1 MIDKKRFSLNRI
13 TCPAMGMSDFF
24 DLTVSLG
31 LSKVE
36 LRNDIGGKDPID
48 GMSPKEAARLAAA
61 KGIKVISINAL
72 QKFNLASMKAM
83 KAKELDEMLSMAKAI
98 GCAAIVLC
106 PNNDEKDARSPAQRA
121 AETVDALKAFGPAF
135 EKAGMLG
142 YIEPLGFSISS
153 LASLVVA
160 QEAIK
165 KSGHSCFK
173 TVHDTFHH
181 YIGPDELSVLGKS
194 YDVAFTGLVHV
205 SGVEDDIPVESYR
218 DAHRVLAGPADR
230 MKSKEQILLLDKLG
244 YRGDYSF
251 EPFAPSVQGLGKKE
265 LNAALSKSLDYLLS

>member
-13 TCPAMGMSDFF
+13 TCPTMSMSDFF
-24 DLTVSLG
+24 DLAVSLG

-48 GMSPKEAARLAAA
+48 GMGPKDAAKLATS
-61 KGIKVISINAL
+61 KGIKIISINAL
-72 QKFNLASMKAM
+72 QKFNLASMR
-83 KAKELDEMLSMAKAI
+83 AKDASELDVLLAMAKAI
-98 GCAAIVLC
+98 GCPAIVLC
-106 PNNDEKDARSPAQRA
+106 PNNDERDTRSPAQRA
-121 AETVDALKAFGPAF
+121 TETGDALTAFGPAF
-135 EKAGMLG
+135 EKAGILG
-142 YIEPLGFSISS
+142 YVEPLGFSISS

-165 KSGHSCFK
+165 KSGFSCYK
-173 TVHDTFHH
+173 IVHDTFHH
-181 YIGPDELSVLGKS
+181 YIGPDELTVLGKN

-205 SGVEDDIPVESYR
+205 SGVEDDIPVEKYR
-218 DAHRVLAGPADR
+218 DAHRVLAGPADT

-265 LNAALSKSLDYLLS
+265 LAAALGKSLAYLLS